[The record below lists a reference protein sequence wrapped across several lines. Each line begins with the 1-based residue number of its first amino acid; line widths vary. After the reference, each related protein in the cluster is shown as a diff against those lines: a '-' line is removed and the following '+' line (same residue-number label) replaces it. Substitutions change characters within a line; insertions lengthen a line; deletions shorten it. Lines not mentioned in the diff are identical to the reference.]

1 MGKYVKDFD
10 MCQRMKN
17 KTEGLARKLKLS
29 KVPEKPQTHLTV
41 DFITKLPLM
50 AEKDA
55 ILVVCNRLSKMTHF
69 IVTTKGTSAEELA
82 QLFRNNMW
90 KLHRLPESSVSDRRP
105 QFVADLIK
113 KLNQMLGVEIKL
125 SPIFHFQTDSQM
137 ERMNQ
142 ELEQYLR
149 FFIDYRQKEWP
160 EWLASAKFTINNKIH
175 LVTKISL
182 FIANYRRELRI
193 GVDIRRKGK
202 MEKATEFAERM
213 KRIQKEAGVAL
224 RRAQEEIK

>member
-1 MGKYVKDFD
+1 
-10 MCQRMKN
+10 
-17 KTEGLARKLKLS
+17 
-29 KVPEKPQTHLTV
+29 
-41 DFITKLPLM
+41 M

-125 SPIFHFQTDSQM
+125 SPIFHSQTDGQM

-142 ELEQYLR
+142 KLE
-149 FFIDYRQKEWP
+149 
-160 EWLASAKFTINNKIH
+160 
-175 LVTKISL
+175 
-182 FIANYRRELRI
+182 
-193 GVDIRRKGK
+193 
-202 MEKATEFAERM
+202 
-213 KRIQKEAGVAL
+213 
-224 RRAQEEIK
+224 